1 MDIKVSTEQ
10 ARVPVTILHVE
21 GDIDSFTY
29 EGFLSRA
36 QNLIKE
42 GARYMILD
50 LAQAPYVSSAGL
62 RAIYTIF
69 KDLRAVHPEENLS
82 EEEMEKAARMGTYKS
97 PHLKLLNVSAGVHGV
112 FQMGGFD
119 RYIEIFAD
127 REKALASF

>member
-29 EGFLSRA
+29 DDFLSKA
-36 QNLIKE
+36 QELIQD
-42 GARYMILD
+42 GARYLIID
-50 LAQAPYVSSAGL
+50 LAQVPYISSAGL

-82 EEEMEKAARMGTYKS
+82 EEQMENAAMMGTYKS
-97 PHLKLLNVSAGVHGV
+97 PHLKLLNLSDGVHGV

-119 RYIEIFAD
+119 RYIEIFTD

>member
-1 MDIKVSTEQ
+1 MDIKISTEQ
-10 ARVPVTILHVE
+10 TRVPVTILHVE

-29 EGFLSRA
+29 DEFLSKA

-42 GARYMILD
+42 GARYMIID
-50 LAQAPYVSSAGL
+50 LAQVPYVSSAGL

-82 EEEMEKAARMGTYKS
+82 DEQMEKAARMGTYRS
-97 PHLKLLNVSAGVHGV
+97 PYLKLLNLSDGVHGV

-119 RYIEIFAD
+119 RYIESFTD

>member
-1 MDIKVSTEQ
+1 
-10 ARVPVTILHVE
+10 
-21 GDIDSFTY
+21 
-29 EGFLSRA
+29 
-36 QNLIKE
+36 
-42 GARYMILD
+42 MIID
-50 LAQAPYVSSAGL
+50 LAQVPYVSSAGL

-82 EEEMEKAARMGTYKS
+82 EDQIEKAAKMGTYKS
-97 PHLKLLNVSAGVHGV
+97 PYLKLLNVVDNVQGV

>member
-10 ARVPVTILHVE
+10 ARVPITILHVE

-29 EGFLSRA
+29 NDFLSQA
-36 QNLIKE
+36 QNLINE
-42 GARYMILD
+42 GARYMMID
-50 LAQAPYVSSAGL
+50 MAQVPYVSSAGL

-82 EEEMEKAARMGTYKS
+82 EEQMEKAARMGTYKS
-97 PHLKLLNVSAGVHGV
+97 PYLKLLNLSAGVNGV

-119 RYIEIFAD
+119 RYIPVFTD
-127 REKALASF
+127 REKAIASF

>member
-1 MDIKVSTEQ
+1 MDMKISTEQ

-29 EGFLSRA
+29 NGFLSQA
-36 QNLIKE
+36 QKRINE
-42 GARYMILD
+42 GARYMMID
-50 LAQAPYVSSAGL
+50 LARVPYVSSAGL

-82 EEEMEKAARMGTYKS
+82 EEQMEKAASMGTYKS
-97 PHLKLLNVSAGVHGV
+97 PYLKLLNVSAGVQGV

-119 RYIEIFAD
+119 RYIEIFTD